1 MVNGFGKDA
10 PGPRPPGARTPA
22 SGPGR
27 PGADGRGWFE
37 PAPDPAVT
45 EPTQVLPLV
54 GAPPPARPSP
64 LVVARA
70 VIVYQD
76 RPRRPWALWVFT
88 VAIVALTVGVVLGQ
102 TVAFEPVYRPTLDA
116 QAATVPSAV
125 LPSGSAPGGLG
136 QPVPAGPQRVSAPLG
151 KVRSRVLEVAG
162 AATVLRVR
170 STDLGEALF
179 DITTAD
185 PGTVPSLT
193 ETRGGTRLELVRTGD
208 AATADVE
215 IQLNAKVAW
224 TLRLLGSSAQQ
235 DIDLRAGGAAGLE
248 LAGGSARVALRLP
261 EPKGTVPVAVT
272 GPVGELDVRRKA
284 GTPVRL
290 RLGGG
295 ADQAVVDG
303 KTRRKVKAGAKLTS
317 AGWAGEKNR
326 YEVVTAGPIAAVVTT
341 TGG

>member
-1 MVNGFGKDA
+1 
-10 PGPRPPGARTPA
+10 
-22 SGPGR
+22 
-27 PGADGRGWFE
+27 
-37 PAPDPAVT
+37 
-45 EPTQVLPLV
+45 
-54 GAPPPARPSP
+54 
-64 LVVARA
+64 VVARA

-102 TVAFEPVYRPTLDA
+102 TAAFEPVYRPSLDA
-116 QAATVPSAV
+116 QAATVPSAPIPSAA
-125 LPSGSAPGGLG
+125 LPSASAPGGLG

-193 ETRGGTRLELVRTGD
+193 DTKGGTRLELVRTGD

-224 TLRLLGSSAQQ
+224 TLRFLGSSAQQ

-261 EPKGTVPVAVT
+261 EPKGTVPVSVT
-272 GPVGELDVRRKA
+272 GPVGELDVRTKA

-295 ADQAVVDG
+295 ADRAVVDG
-303 KTRRKVKAGAKLTS
+303 KTRRTVKAGAKLTS
-317 AGWAGEKNR
+317 AGWAGAKNR
-326 YEVVTAGPIAAVVTT
+326 YEVVTAGPIAEVVTT